1 LNRRKNKSTLQIVK
15 AKPPRQKGITLHP
28 MKVNDALRVMLNTP
42 PMKKR
47 KKRA

>member
-1 LNRRKNKSTLQIVK
+1 VADKKQRN
-15 AKPPRQKGITLHP
+15 KGITLHP

-47 KKRA
+47 KRAKS

>member
-1 LNRRKNKSTLQIVK
+1 VQAKQPRK
-15 AKPPRQKGITLHP
+15 KGITLHP

-47 KKRA
+47 KPVKK

>member
-1 LNRRKNKSTLQIVK
+1 MADKTTKRNKGLS
-15 AKPPRQKGITLHP
+15 LHP

-47 KKRA
+47 KRAKS